1 MKKIV
6 TGSIRNSMILCFSV
20 LILAALMIFNLISLR
35 YTRETV
41 LSNSIDYTSRLIGQ
55 VNSDIDSY
63 ISYMENISELV
74 SRSADIRNFLQNGE
88 EGDLNTPEYQ
98 RILTQFETVVETR
111 EDLSNIG
118 VIALDGRSIING
130 GWDSLNPYVEL
141 EKVDWYREAA
151 EGKKVLTNSHV
162 QYVIRDNY
170 KWVVTL
176 SRPILGKDGRTE
188 GVFFID
194 LNYKILSGL
203 CEKNNLG
210 ANSYVFI
217 LDEAGNV
224 IYHPK
229 QQLLFRGLTTEL
241 TKEVL
246 ACEDT
251 YFLSGKEKTGKLY
264 TISRSEET
272 GWSVVG
278 VVSTSELMQKNDL
291 TEKLYMAMTLF
302 LLLLGVWMAVLVAG
316 AITRPL
322 RVLQASM
329 KEVEKGNFEK
339 ASIEEYPDN
348 ELGHL
353 SRSFNTM
360 TARIRQLMEQNA
372 YEQEQKRKSDMKALR
387 SQIKPHFLYNTL
399 DSIIWMAEGG
409 KNKEVV
415 IMTSSLAKLLR
426 QSISNEDEMIPLF
439 RELDYAKSYLTI
451 QKMRYKDKL
460 EFSVESDPGLKQER
474 VLNLLL
480 QPMVENAIYHGIK
493 TKEGKGFIRISAQR
507 DGSDIVFIVEDNGVG
522 MDQETLAHIFDKSR
536 EKEKE
541 KSNGIGVY
549 NVHMRIRLYYGEGY
563 GLTFESSPGE
573 GTRVYI
579 RVKMLSEEDPT
590 LKEKSGMPK
599 EQESQKE
606 KAEMPEEQ
614 ESQGKEAE
622 RTKEQ
627 KSQKEKT
634 ESRERQKNWERREEN
649 G

>member
-6 TGSIRNSMILCFSV
+6 TGSIRNSMIFCFSV

-35 YTRETV
+35 YTTETV
-41 LSNSIDYTSRLIGQ
+41 LANSIDYTSRLIGQ

-74 SRSADIRNFLQNGE
+74 SRSADIRYFLQSGE
-88 EGDLNTPEYQ
+88 EGNLDTPEYQ

-118 VIALDGRSIING
+118 VIALDGRSIINV

-141 EKVDWYREAA
+141 EKVDWYRGAA

-176 SRPILGKDGRTE
+176 SRPILGRDGRTE

-246 ACEDT
+246 ACKDT
-251 YFLSGKEKTGKLY
+251 YFLSGKGKTGKLY

-278 VVSTSELMQKNDL
+278 VVALPELMQKRDL
-291 TEKLYMAMTLF
+291 TEKLYMTMTLF
-302 LLLLGVWMAVLVAG
+302 LLLLGVLMAVLVAG

-322 RVLQASM
+322 RVLQDSM

-387 SQIKPHFLYNTL
+387 SQINPHFLYNTL

-415 IMTSSLAKLLR
+415 IMTSSLARLLR

-439 RELDYAKSYLTI
+439 KELEYAKSYLII

-493 TKEGKGFIRISAQR
+493 TKEGKGFIRISAQK
-507 DGSDIVFIVEDNGVG
+507 DGGDIVFTVEDNGVG
-522 MDQETLAHIFDKSR
+522 MDQETLAHIFHKSK

-579 RVKMLSEEDPT
+579 RVKMLSDDPSLEE
-590 LKEKSGMPK
+590 KAEGPK
-599 EQESQKE
+599 EQKIQDE
-606 KAEMPEEQ
+606 KAEMPKKQ
-614 ESQGKEAE
+614 ESPGKKAE

-634 ESRERQKNWERREEN
+634 ESWERREEN